1 MEARNKNIRQ
11 KIETESPT
19 QKRRED
25 PAPFIFP
32 LGKCRVNTEGHEDE
46 RYVLLYQDR
55 HQHRDEKRKKPFPD
69 KKIEQGRPQDG
80 KQTFEVE
87 LIEDG
92 KDVRRIKKKSSTI
105 KMLAPSPARSRPI
118 RYRKYPRPRRRT
130 RPSGKQASADVA
142 QARRSEDTTGRS
154 LNGSPKKPDQ
164 APGHTRSHGDQIH
177 IAWLK

>member
-32 LGKCRVNTEGHEDE
+32 LGKCRVNFTEGHEDE

-105 KMLAPSPARSRPI
+105 KMLTPSPARSRPI
-118 RYRKYPRPRRRT
+118 RYRKYPAPAKDKTFRKT
-130 RPSGKQASADVA
+130 SVSGCCASA
-142 QARRSEDTTGRS
+142 
-154 LNGSPKKPDQ
+154 
-164 APGHTRSHGDQIH
+164 
-177 IAWLK
+177 